1 MLLDTLSNPG
11 YYLPVIFFIVAFA
24 YSSVGLGGGSSYT
37 ALLLLLGMSTIT
49 IPFVSLTLNLFV
61 SSIGSF
67 NFIRNKHL
75 NLKLLLPF
83 IVTSIPMAYVGG
95 MLHMP
100 REIFFWILF
109 ISLLFVTLR
118 IYFWNSTSLNLN
130 LDKTGKIII
139 SLFSGSI
146 LGFVAGTVGI
156 GGGIYLVPLII
167 ILGLGNQKEAAA
179 TGIIFVWLNSMSG
192 LVSRLQHNSVDL
204 LPFIPLLIAVVLGGF
219 LGSHMG
225 ATRFS
230 PREMEKILGLI
241 ILVAVFVL
249 AKKLMAFYFY

>member
-1 MLLDTLSNPG
+1 MLLETLSSPD

-37 ALLLLLGMSTIT
+37 ALMLLLGMSTTT
-49 IPFVSLTLNLFV
+49 IPLVSLTLNLFV

-75 NLKLLLPF
+75 KLKLLLPF
-83 IVTSIPMAYVGG
+83 IVTSIPIAYVGG
-95 MLHMP
+95 MLHLP

-109 ISLLFVTLR
+109 VSLLFVTLR
-118 IYFWNSTSLNLN
+118 IYVWNSTSLNLN
-130 LDKTGKIII
+130 LDNSSKVIV
-139 SLFSGSI
+139 SLVAGSV

-179 TGIIFVWLNSMSG
+179 TGIIFVWLNSMAG
-192 LVSRLQHNSVDL
+192 LISRLQHNSVDL
-204 LPFIPLLIAVVLGGF
+204 LPYFPLIIAVVLGGF

-225 ATRFS
+225 ASRFS
-230 PREMEKILGLI
+230 PRMMEKILGI
-241 ILVAVFVL
+241 IVMLAVLFL
-249 AKKLMAFYFY
+249 AKKLFTFYI